1 MKKIRKKTLGTRNTK
16 YGDMFLSKDQQTFK
30 QKYTWLLILVFITQS
45 FLLTSAYAQHDH
57 DHGDGGHSHG
67 EETAKTEEVK
77 GQKSEAVSG
86 KYEAVL
92 KYEHLHANEPEK
104 MTLYLADPV
113 TNRAIAGAS
122 LTLTTAL
129 DSKAK
134 FGIIPKEPGIYEV
147 TATFSRER
155 TFSLTLAING
165 VNGSEMLLLKGV
177 NVGHTEEEHVH
188 EEESGWQEAL
198 GNWQTWGVF
207 GGGLLIG
214 LLVMFFTMK
223 SRNRTLFILVLLGF
237 SLFPLANYQPV
248 SAQHDHDHDHEG
260 ESSGQAKG
268 PLTDEFEVPKE
279 TQFLFEVL
287 TQQADAGGFL
297 PTTQLN
303 GTVIPSSTGLAVVQP
318 PQSGRIISL
327 NVRVGQKVSKGQT
340 LAVVEQTLDAT
351 ALVSLQAD
359 RNTLEAELS
368 VARKEYDRLKKIEDI
383 AAKRDVSEAEARLQK
398 AQENLKVFNDIAQGG
413 KGTHRRFPLVAPISG
428 LVSPF
433 TVAIGTTVGTGDTVF
448 QLTNLAKVY
457 VDAQVFERDAQSL
470 TSATGYEVICQRE
483 AGQHRTQRVRLLS
496 AAQSVNANQ
505 SQKALFEVENP
516 EGDFKVGE
524 FVTIRVQGKSN
535 GTTLALP
542 NSALSEFNGKP
553 CVFVKESP
561 EIYRI
566 EYVATG
572 HNNGDFTTILKGINK
587 GEKVVV
593 ASSYQ
598 LKMIFMNR

>member
-1 MKKIRKKTLGTRNTK
+1 MKKIRKIATEIRNTEH
-16 YGDMFLSKDQQTFK
+16 GDMSLSKAQQTFK
-30 QKYTWLLILVFITQS
+30 QKYTWLLILVFITQP

-67 EETAKTEEVK
+67 EETTKTEEVK

-134 FGIIPKEPGIYEV
+134 FGITQKEPGIYEV

-165 VNGSEMLLLKGV
+165 VNGSDMLLLKGV

-188 EEESGWQEAL
+188 EEERGWQEAL
-198 GNWQTWGVF
+198 GNWQTWGFF

-214 LLVMFFTMK
+214 LLVMFFAMK
-223 SRNRTLFILVLLGF
+223 SRNRTLFIFALLGF
-237 SLFPLANYQPV
+237 SLFPLANYQPA

-260 ESSGQAKG
+260 ESGSQSKA

-287 TQQADAGGFL
+287 TQKADAGNFL
-297 PTTQLN
+297 STTQLN

-327 NVRVGQKVSKGQT
+327 NVRVGQKVAKGQT

-351 ALVSLQAD
+351 ALVSLQAE

-368 VARKEYDRLKKIEDI
+368 AARKEYDRLKKIEDI

-398 AQENLKVFNDIAQGG
+398 AQENSKYSTTLPKAA
-413 KGTHRRFPLVAPISG
+413 KAPIVAFRSWHPSAVWFRP
-428 LVSPF
+428 LPLPSARRSVREIPF
-433 TVAIGTTVGTGDTVF
+433 
-448 QLTNLAKVY
+448 
-457 VDAQVFERDAQSL
+457 
-470 TSATGYEVICQRE
+470 
-483 AGQHRTQRVRLLS
+483 
-496 AAQSVNANQ
+496 
-505 SQKALFEVENP
+505 
-516 EGDFKVGE
+516 
-524 FVTIRVQGKSN
+524 
-535 GTTLALP
+535 
-542 NSALSEFNGKP
+542 FN
-553 CVFVKESP
+553 
-561 EIYRI
+561 
-566 EYVATG
+566 
-572 HNNGDFTTILKGINK
+572 
-587 GEKVVV
+587 
-593 ASSYQ
+593 
-598 LKMIFMNR
+598 

>member
-1 MKKIRKKTLGTRNTK
+1 MKNIHKKAIGTGNK
-16 YGDMFLSKDQQTFK
+16 EHGNLFLSKDHLAFK
-30 QKYTWLLILVFITQS
+30 QNYAWLLLLVFIAQS
-45 FLLTSAYAQHDH
+45 FLLTSAYARHDH
-57 DHGDGGHSHG
+57 DHGDGAHSHG

-77 GQKSEAVSG
+77 MQKSEAVSD

-104 MTLYLADPV
+104 MTVYLADPV

-122 LTLTTAL
+122 LTLSTSL

-165 VNGSEMLLLKGV
+165 SNGSDMLLLKGI
-177 NVGHTEEEHVH
+177 NVGHTEAEHVH
-188 EEESGWQEAL
+188 EESRWQEGL
-198 GNWQTWGVF
+198 GDRQTWAVLGI
-207 GGGLLIG
+207 GILIG
-214 LLVMFFTMK
+214 LLVMFFAMK
-223 SRNRTLFILVLLGF
+223 IRNRTLFMITLLGW
-237 SLFPLANYQPV
+237 SLFPLANYQPA
-248 SAQHDHDHDHEG
+248 SAQHDHDHEHEG
-260 ESSGQAKG
+260 ESADRPKG

-287 TQQADAGGFL
+287 TQKADEGHFL

-318 PQSGRIISL
+318 PQAGRIISL

-351 ALVSLQAD
+351 ALVSLQAE

-398 AQENLKVFNDIAQGG
+398 AQDNLKVFNDIAPGG

-433 TVAIGTTVGTGDTVF
+433 TVAIGTMVGTGDTVF
-448 QLTNLAKVY
+448 QLTNLSKVY
-457 VDAQVFERDAQSL
+457 VEAQVFEQDAESL

-483 AGQHRTQRVRLLS
+483 AGQHRTRRVRLLS
-496 AAQSVNANQ
+496 SAQSVNANQ

-524 FVTIRVQGKSN
+524 FVTIRAQKKSN
-535 GTTLALP
+535 GTALAVP
-542 NSALSEFNGKP
+542 NAALSEVNGKP

-572 HNNGDFTTILKGINK
+572 HNNGDFTTILKGIHN
-587 GEKVVV
+587 GDKVVV
-593 ASSYQ
+593 ASAYQ
-598 LKMIFMNR
+598 VKMIFMNR